1 MLLHI
6 VSRGADVGAP
16 TMRKVATMS
25 LSRQTRGC
33 SAKKG
38 SIASLGNVTIQL
50 SVSAMRTSA
59 TTSRWITK
67 GGDD

>member
-1 MLLHI
+1 
-6 VSRGADVGAP
+6 
-16 TMRKVATMS
+16 MRKVATMS
-25 LSRQTRGC
+25 LSRQTREC

-59 TTSRWITK
+59 TTSRWIEM
-67 GGDD
+67 GE

>member
-25 LSRQTRGC
+25 LSLQTREC

-38 SIASLGNVTIQL
+38 SIASLGNVTTAL

-59 TTSRWITK
+59 TTSRWIK
-67 GGDD
+67 MGE